1 MRKDD
6 SMKLDKRLIVSLITG
21 ALLGVVCILG
31 ATLRYSETLS
41 NSYLFAFWFNRLLMG
56 FVIGLV
62 ILKGDL
68 YIRLIKGAII
78 GLIVS
83 FAFYSA
89 TDFYDLIGFIVGA
102 AYGAIIVYVNHIFIG
117 NKSNG

>member
-1 MRKDD
+1 
-6 SMKLDKRLIVSLITG
+6 MKVDKRLIVSLVAG

-31 ATLRYSETLS
+31 ATLRYSESLG

-56 FVIGLV
+56 FVIGLIV
-62 ILKGDL
+62 LRGDL

-89 TDFYDLIGFIVGA
+89 TDFYDLIGFLVGA
-102 AYGAIIVYVNHIFIG
+102 AYGAIIVYVNHIFVR
-117 NKSNG
+117 K